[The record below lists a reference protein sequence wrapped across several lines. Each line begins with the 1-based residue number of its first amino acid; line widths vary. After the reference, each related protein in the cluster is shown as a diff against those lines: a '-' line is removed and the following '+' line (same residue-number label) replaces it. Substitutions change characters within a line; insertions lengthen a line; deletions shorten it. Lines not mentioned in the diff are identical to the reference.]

1 MPRLYTLD
9 DEDSRLA
16 LDILGTDDVALI
28 EREINAFCLEHL
40 GQGVARVRYASFSAG
55 AGVGLVLDDGQS
67 VFLKV
72 CSPATSLEALESV
85 HVIQNALASRGFQRR
100 ACSCLLNHAWRATAP

>member
-16 LDILGTDDVALI
+16 LDILGTDDVAVI
-28 EREINAFCLEHL
+28 EQEISAFCREYMR
-40 GQGVARVRYASFSAG
+40 QGVARFRYTSFSAG
-55 AGVGLVLDDGQS
+55 AGFGLVLDDGQS

-72 CSPATSLEALESV
+72 CAPATSLTSLESV
-85 HVIQNALASRGFQRR
+85 HVIQNALASRGFPRR
-100 ACSCLLNHAWRATAP
+100 ACSCLLTHAWRATAP

>member
-1 MPRLYTLD
+1 MVRLYTLD

-16 LDILGTDDVALI
+16 LDILGTDDVAPI

-40 GQGVARVRYASFSAG
+40 GQGVARVRYASYSTG
-55 AGVGLVLDDGQS
+55 AGVGLVLDDAQS

-72 CSPATSLEALESV
+72 CSPATSRESFESAC
-85 HVIQNALASRGFQRR
+85 VIQSALASRGFP
-100 ACSCLLNHAWRATAP
+100 APHVLCLLDHAWPAMAP